1 MVRTE
6 EILELSRMEDD
17 RLHIEVLRSKHD
29 ILKSIG
35 KSPDAAELQRI
46 LEYAKEAEALQSDVE
61 LKEMQVG
68 IANYD
73 HGIFAVGVTLL
84 SIAITLSGMAIIA
97 DRKIVWHVGIFFGAI
112 GCGFVAWGIYR
123 FI

>member
-1 MVRTE
+1 M
-6 EILELSRMEDD
+6 
-17 RLHIEVLRSKHD
+17 
-29 ILKSIG
+29 
-35 KSPDAAELQRI
+35 
-46 LEYAKEAEALQSDVE
+46 
-61 LKEMQVG
+61 
-68 IANYD
+68 
-73 HGIFAVGVTLL
+73 GVTLL